1 MSINPAAGP
10 VPSQASPP
18 YPALGSARAHVRRLR
33 QDGRTYRAIANAAG
47 LDRAT
52 VSDLDR
58 GRRRPNRGTTT
69 AVLAVTSQAVPRG
82 RVDAG
87 GSRLRLRALHV
98 MGHGSARIARALGV
112 REATIRQIVGSDA
125 RTVSL
130 KLRDAIT
137 ELYDAWW
144 DKRAPARTPF
154 ERAAATAARK
164 RAIAG
169 NWCAAAALDDDLL
182 DIPGYRPRHG
192 WKPATGTGI
201 APDVRPRA
209 RRHRRNRR

>member
-1 MSINPAAGP
+1 MSINPPAGP
-10 VPSQASPP
+10 VPGQPDPP
-18 YPALGSARAHVRRLR
+18 YPATGPARAHVRRLR
-33 QDGRTYRAIANAAG
+33 RDGRTYRAIAAAAG

-69 AVLAVTSQAVPRG
+69 AVLSVTSNSVPRG

-112 REATIRQIVGSDA
+112 REATIRQIVRGDA
-125 RTVSL
+125 RTVSPG
-130 KLRDAIT
+130 LRDAIT
-137 ELYDAWW
+137 ELYDTWW
-144 DKRAPARTPF
+144 DKRAPARTRF
-154 ERAAATAARK
+154 DRAAATAARK

-169 NWCAAAALDDDLL
+169 NWCAPAALDDDQL
-182 DIPGYRPRHG
+182 DTPGYRPRQG

-209 RRHRRNRR
+209 RRRRRDRR